1 MASEVNDDQQSS
13 VMAIEVTKVSTQS
26 PTWILLLLTYI
37 EESHALSFCR
47 FVVGRNDFRS
57 RCNLA

>member
-1 MASEVNDDQQSS
+1 MASKVNDDQQSS
-13 VMAIEVTKVSTQS
+13 VMAIEVTKVSTQ
-26 PTWILLLLTYI
+26 PDMDFVIINI